1 MKHRILLWRI
11 FLIILVGLVS
21 SSQIVYADID
31 WSIIKQ
37 IDLNAQ
43 PLDIA
48 ASADGRLIF
57 VLAEGE
63 ILVYSISENKV
74 TNRIPIDRDF
84 DRVTLSDK
92 RNALIISSSSS
103 KRLKM
108 IRVDRIYKIDISGHP
123 FKGPAD
129 APLTIV
135 SFNDYQ

>member
-1 MKHRILLWRI
+1 MKPRILLWRI

>member
-1 MKHRILLWRI
+1 MKPRILLWRI

-74 TNRIPIDRDF
+74 TNRIPIDKDF